1 MINDIKT
8 IILDA
13 RAVTQLIAVCSIGIA
28 FIHLFAARRY
38 GAHVGRA
45 MRFCGCGFGLAGI
58 GHVLNL
64 LVYRAPDLFTRVV
77 SPTLTL
83 AGLVGYYLA
92 VQALKQQK
100 THYRYCLAVLCVN
113 FLLLGWFWFIEPN
126 LPARLM
132 VLNLCIAA
140 VLWPLC
146 TALCRRVRPD
156 QRATWWPAGA
166 LFACLFLFLIA
177 RTMVVVAGY
186 AAYRPLTDG
195 FMLPAL
201 FYKSTFVI
209 PLLAGLLFML
219 MASDEIAAQVSRLAS
234 LDTLTSIYNRRA
246 FDELAGRS
254 LLDSSKCGKT
264 SSLLTLDL
272 DHFKTI
278 NDRYGHAMGDRVLKR
293 VTEAIAA
300 QLRSRDIFGRYGG
313 EEFSILLPDTAAEQA
328 LLVAERLRQVVQDL
342 RFDIE
347 TVPMSLTVS
356 IGLAT
361 DRGTPKALERLF
373 DESDRAL
380 YLAKA
385 QGRNQVALA
394 WHDGVAQVF
403 ETGPR
408 RWLGICS
415 RSEAR

>member
-1 MINDIKT
+1 MIGDIKT
-8 IILDA
+8 ITLDA
-13 RAVTQLIAVCSIGIA
+13 RAITQLIAVCSFGIA
-28 FIHLFAARRY
+28 LIQLFAARRY
-38 GAHVGRA
+38 KTYVGRA
-45 MRFCGCGFGLAGI
+45 MRLCGYSFGLAGV

-64 LVYRAPDLFTRVV
+64 LVYQAPDLFTRAIA
-77 SPTLTL
+77 PTLTL
-83 AGLVGYYLA
+83 AGLGGYYLA
-92 VQALKQQK
+92 VQTLKQE
-100 THYRYCLAVLCVN
+100 HPRRLYCLAVLGAN
-113 FLLLGWFWFIEPN
+113 FLLFGWFWVIEPN

-132 VLNLCIAA
+132 ILNLCTVAM
-140 VLWPLC
+140 LWPLC
-146 TALCRRVRPD
+146 VALCRRVRPD
-156 QRATWWPAGA
+156 QRATWWAAGA
-166 LFACLFLFLIA
+166 LCTCLLLFMIA
-177 RTMVVVAGY
+177 RTMAVSAGY

-234 LDTLTSIYNRRA
+234 LDALTSIYNRRA

-254 LLDSSKCGKT
+254 LLDSSKCGKP

-293 VTEAIAA
+293 VTETIAA

-313 EEFSILLPDTAAEQA
+313 EEFSILLPDTATEQA

-342 RFDIE
+342 RVEID
-347 TVPMSLTVS
+347 TVPLSLTVS

-394 WHDGVAQVF
+394 WHDSVAQ
-403 ETGPR
+403 
-408 RWLGICS
+408 I
-415 RSEAR
+415 